1 MSIDVKSPMGPGEV
15 NELIGRIRELEAEL
29 NALKYDHER
38 LYITC
43 TDFINEKEALKKEE
57 EANE

>member
-1 MSIDVKSPMGPGEV
+1 MGPGEV